1 MSTAFNPPAAKVSKL
16 PPPPGASTTPHTAG
30 DRRPLWELAAGYG
43 FLLAALWSEGDLRW
57 IWAVA
62 LALWILGDT
71 VYHRPSLRQLGLG
84 GTGFLDSLWIVG
96 AAVVAGAAMLL
107 VAHLTGTLHR
117 YALNRSLLAVATGY
131 LIWTLQQQF
140 MLQSFFFLRLERLL
154 GSPKAVWA
162 AAGLFALAHLP
173 NPVLVPATL
182 AAGLVFCELFR
193 RHRNIYTLAIAQ
205 AVLGMCLAAAVP
217 DALHHHMRVGIGYLS
232 WIAR

>member
-1 MSTAFNPPAAKVSKL
+1 MNTAIDPSAAEASKL
-16 PPPPGASTTPHTAG
+16 PTCPETAERHAPGG
-30 DRRPLWELAAGYG
+30 RRPLWELAVGYG

-57 IWAVA
+57 TWAVA
-62 LALWILGDT
+62 LALWIIGVT
-71 VYHRPSLRQLGLG
+71 IYQRPSLRRLGVG
-84 GTGFLDSLWIVG
+84 WTGFLRSLWIVG
-96 AAVVAGAAMLL
+96 AAVVAGAAMLF

-117 YALNRSLLAVATGY
+117 YALHRSLLAVATGY

-154 GSPKAVWA
+154 GSSKAVWA
-162 AAGLFALAHLP
+162 AAGLFALAHFP